1 MRTLILIGALL
12 MLALLW
18 LGPLP
23 RLAASDFTAH
33 MTMHMGV
40 VALAAPLLALALAGG
55 PFDPAR
61 RHPVLFGALAASIV
75 ELVVVWAWHAPALH
89 HAARTSATWLTVEQS
104 MFLIC
109 GFALWMSALGG
120 DRVGSRAGAGV
131 IALLLTSM
139 HMTLLGSLIALS
151 PRPLYSH
158 ADVRG
163 HVGALDEQ
171 QRGGAIMLVIG
182 GASYLAGGL
191 VLSARLLGAT
201 AGTPQWTCGRR
212 GHGHSAGADD
222 EGRHVWTR

>member
-1 MRTLILIGALL
+1 

-40 VALAAPLLALALAGG
+40 VALVAPLLALALAGG

-61 RHPVLFGALAASIV
+61 RHPVLFGALATSVV
-75 ELVVVWAWHAPALH
+75 ELVVVWGWHAPALH
-89 HAARTSATWLTVEQS
+89 HAARTSVTWLTVEQS

-109 GFALWMSALGG
+109 GFSLWMAALGG
-120 DRVGSRAGAGV
+120 DRVGSRAAAGV
-131 IALLLTSM
+131 LALLLTSM

-158 ADVRG
+158 AEAGRPGV
-163 HVGALDEQ
+163 ALEEQ

-191 VLSARLLGAT
+191 ALSARLLDRRTGNV
-201 AGTPQWTCGRR
+201 CG
-212 GHGHSAGADD
+212 
-222 EGRHVWTR
+222 